1 MGTPPSWTRPG
12 SPRGSGESTASRAG
26 RRFRGWAAPRRQ
38 ALGHSLGTGGATE
51 ALGALGAWGPHEHLG
66 LRRAGVTETVPPAL
80 EAAAAALLAHTPPD
94 ADAAA
99 RLDLRHQAVVT
110 IDDPSTQ
117 GARPCG
123 AERE

>member
-1 MGTPPSWTRPG
+1 MTWRPCSLWRTHRCEPRRLAPLRTR
-12 SPRGSGESTASRAG
+12 
-26 RRFRGWAAPRRQ
+26 AAPARQ

-66 LRRAGVTETVPPAL
+66 LRRARVSEAFPPAL
-80 EAAAAALLAHTPPD
+80 EAAAAALLADPPPD

-117 GARPCG
+117 GARAPRRRARVLG
-123 AERE
+123 EG